1 MGRIPVGCAEV
12 IVVSYS
18 PIGARDEQ
26 VYAFVPREL
35 ISHAIFHD
43 QGSSASMTTMTMAD
57 GRRVQ
62 GLMCRSVDD
71 ALRAMA
77 VASGEEPPADAAPCA
92 EPEAP
97 SAVGARCRYCDL
109 ANCAIYAHQGQLRR
123 DLACPPP
130 AHGGMSDVDAAGT
143 GGMSD
148 MSLDLEKQAEEQPEN
163 SQGTEAPA
171 NDDTASE
178 NFTNSLAEMGS
189 PDPMPREEQDDT
201 FFMHASENKGFR
213 HWSKRG

>member
-1 MGRIPVGCAEV
+1 
-12 IVVSYS
+12 
-18 PIGARDEQ
+18 
-26 VYAFVPREL
+26 
-35 ISHAIFHD
+35 
-43 QGSSASMTTMTMAD
+43 
-57 GRRVQ
+57 
-62 GLMCRSVDD
+62 
-71 ALRAMA
+71 
-77 VASGEEPPADAAPCA
+77 
-92 EPEAP
+92 
-97 SAVGARCRYCDL
+97 
-109 ANCAIYAHQGQLRR
+109 
-123 DLACPPP
+123 
-130 AHGGMSDVDAAGT
+130 MSDDDAAGT

-148 MSLDLEKQAEEQPEN
+148 MSLDLEEQAEEQGEEQAEEQPEN